1 MAGYMPP
8 ESAKYKNPF
17 REWIGAQIR
26 GDYFGYINPGDPETA
41 AGMAWRDARIS
52 HTKNGIYGEM
62 FSAAMVA
69 GAFLLDDP
77 AEIVRCGMS
86 QIPATSRLYE
96 RIAGVLEDFR
106 NGVGE
111 EEFIKGF
118 FRRNDEFRAR
128 RGPHDRERGARR
140 GVPATAAETTERAYA
155 SRCRT
160 ALTPIATARRS
171 VRLSARSRG
180 ASGIPEE
187 WTAPLK
193 DKVHTPFYSGGVIT
207 TDDMADAVMKH
218 IAMKRGE
225 YR

>member
-1 MAGYMPP
+1 MSTVLNFTSGNVARWWKDNISIRYVATAERVALRNIMAGYMPP

-86 QIPATSRLYE
+86 QIPATSRLLRAYRGSSRRLPE
-96 RIAGVLEDFR
+96 RR
-106 NGVGE
+106 
-111 EEFIKGF
+111 
-118 FRRNDEFRAR
+118 R
-128 RGPHDRERGARR
+128 RG
-140 GVPATAAETTERAYA
+140 GVHKG
-155 SRCRT
+155 
-160 ALTPIATARRS
+160 L
-171 VRLSARSRG
+171 L
-180 ASGIPEE
+180 
-187 WTAPLK
+187 
-193 DKVHTPFYSGGVIT
+193 
-207 TDDMADAVMKH
+207 
-218 IAMKRGE
+218 
-225 YR
+225 